1 MEYRQEI
8 SVENSEYSVE
18 KFNIGV
24 LVTRLAALQEVDPD
38 IDAIF
43 EA

>member
-1 MEYRQEI
+1 MEDRQKI

-24 LVTRLAALQEVDPD
+24 LATRLAALREVDPD